1 MNPHTRLTA
10 VMLVLLFSLTIL
22 GVCQQQSAAAFGLNV
37 GDLLK
42 LFGIGYVVKKF
53 GPEIDKFINSG
64 LGNRQAKID
73 GSTKVVP
80 ILRVGHDTA
89 IGAAQVTGVQHKLQ
103 EVEAVAEI
111 EVVFQ
116 DRFRARGLIPVDTG
130 KITTVKGVG
139 GTGVSA
145 IIDFPL

>member
-1 MNPHTRLTA
+1 MKHHTRLTA
-10 VMLVLLFSLTIL
+10 LALVVLFSVTIL
-22 GVCQQQSAAAFGLNV
+22 GVCQQRSVAFGLSV

-53 GPEIDKFINSG
+53 GPEIDRFINKA
-64 LGNRQAKID
+64 LGTREAQAE
-73 GSTKVVP
+73 GATKVVP
-80 ILRVGHDTA
+80 IVRVGHDTA
-89 IGAAQVTGVQHKLQ
+89 VGAAQVTGVPDKVKQ
-103 EVEAVAEI
+103 VEAVAEV

-116 DRFRARGLIPVDTG
+116 DRFRARGLIPVDTQ
-130 KITTVKGVG
+130 KVTTVKGIG